1 MREWVCSGDSTDVTP
16 DLRDA
21 GKIFHQKVSIR
32 EIQNSSKCEVG
43 MQRENY
49 SHNSTK
55 TRSGTTRSKSDEYTS
70 NTHLNKFLKILPGLS
85 LLPPWVG
92 VDGTEE
98 DPKVLPHQE
107 KSDNQTPTLI
117 MNYTTNIS
125 FAPLNKGS

>member
-1 MREWVCSGDSTDVTP
+1 
-16 DLRDA
+16 
-21 GKIFHQKVSIR
+21 
-32 EIQNSSKCEVG
+32 
-43 MQRENY
+43 MQRERESY
-49 SHNSTK
+49 HTK
-55 TRSGTTRSKSDEYTS
+55 VQKRDLAQHDLSDKYTS

-98 DPKVLPHQE
+98 DPKVLPHKE

-125 FAPLNKGS
+125 FAPSIKAHIYNHPTIMQHFKC